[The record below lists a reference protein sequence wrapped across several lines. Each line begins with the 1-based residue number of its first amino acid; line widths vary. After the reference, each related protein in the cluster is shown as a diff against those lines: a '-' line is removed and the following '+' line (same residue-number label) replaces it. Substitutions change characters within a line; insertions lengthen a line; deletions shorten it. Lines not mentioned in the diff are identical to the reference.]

1 MNEKHTQ
8 LDWQLWFYW
17 IMATTLGWLA
27 GNLLFYGLPF
37 LAAGVAIAAFQ
48 WSILFKRMPKA
59 WQWLPYT
66 FLGWF
71 AGYIGSLLLFPQNAA
86 FWSGPL
92 VGLAAGF
99 TQWLYLRNKLELAWW
114 WIPINILAWTT
125 GISVLPG
132 ALTSGTLPGSLTGL
146 TLIILLHNTP
156 EKKTNSKKPH
166 ESTKK

>member
-1 MNEKHTQ
+1 MDNTQ

-27 GNLLFYGLPF
+27 GNLLFRGLPF

-48 WSILFKRMPKA
+48 WSVLYKRMHKA

-71 AGYIGSLLLFPQNAA
+71 IGYISAILLLPENPA

-92 VGLAAGF
+92 VGFFAGF
-99 TQWLYLRNKLELAWW
+99 AQWFYLRNKLALASW
-114 WIPINILAWTT
+114 WIPVSILAWTT
-125 GISVLPG
+125 GISILPG
-132 ALTSGTLPGSLTGL
+132 ALTSGTLPGALTGL
-146 TLIILLHNTP
+146 TLIILFYNNTP
-156 EKKTNSKKPH
+156 KEKEET
-166 ESTKK
+166 